1 MIDQVYAN
9 VSEVYEQ
16 YISFDE
22 EPTIMLLSGVYVIHF
37 EEPLGKVYSAEH
49 NYGDL
54 QHYVGESRDILQRW
68 NAHLTG
74 NGSKKTQRAKEQ
86 GIRFVLAAIF
96 PMPHSSKEDRLQAE
110 KSLTLKEHKN
120 ICVVCT
126 QKDFELKQR
135 EGLDNKSEEERKKK
149 NRAEK
154 NKKLSS
160 KTSQEWYEWH
170 KKNGTLRPRR

>member
-9 VSEVYEQ
+9 VSEVYKQ
-16 YISFDE
+16 YIFFDE

-37 EEPLGKVYSAEH
+37 EEPLGKVYAAEH

-74 NGSKKTQRAKEQ
+74 NGSKKTQCAKEQ

-126 QKDFELKQR
+126 QKDFELKKR
-135 EGLDNKSEEERKKK
+135 EGLDNKSKQKRKEER
-149 NRAEK
+149 
-154 NKKLSS
+154 NKILSS
-160 KTSQEWYEWH
+160 KTTQEWYEWH
-170 KKNGTLRPRR
+170 KKNGTLLPGR